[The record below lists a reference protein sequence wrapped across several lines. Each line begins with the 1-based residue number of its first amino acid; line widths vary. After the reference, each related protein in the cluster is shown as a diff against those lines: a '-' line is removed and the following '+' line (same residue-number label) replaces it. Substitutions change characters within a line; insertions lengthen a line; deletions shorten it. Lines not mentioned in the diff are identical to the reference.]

1 MRALGSE
8 GSSSAWIRI
17 LSMVRVSARIA
28 TFLMALRECAVRR
41 NFSQV
46 RDSRVNE
53 QPGLTAIHTLW
64 MREHNR
70 IARELQS
77 INPRWS
83 DELLFQEARRIVVAE
98 LQHITFNEWLPI
110 IVGRNFMDSFG
121 IKVLN
126 RGYSFDYNA
135 NLNPNMNNEFST
147 AAFRFGHSLV
157 QGTLRMF
164 SEAGGVSTIQLRNH
178 FNSPHMIQNE
188 GKLDEIVRSFAQLAI
203 QKFDSFVTKDL
214 SNHLFQT
221 PATQFG
227 MDLMSLNIHR
237 GRDHGIATYNSI
249 REICGLRRAT
259 NFNDL
264 KDQMDIKARLNCM
277 HHKS

>member
-1 MRALGSE
+1 
-8 GSSSAWIRI
+8 
-17 LSMVRVSARIA
+17 
-28 TFLMALRECAVRR
+28 
-41 NFSQV
+41 
-46 RDSRVNE
+46 
-53 QPGLTAIHTLW
+53 
-64 MREHNR
+64 
-70 IARELQS
+70 
-77 INPRWS
+77 
-83 DELLFQEARRIVVAE
+83 
-98 LQHITFNEWLPI
+98 
-110 IVGRNFMDSFG
+110 MDSFG

-126 RGYSFDYNA
+126 NGYSFDYNA

-178 FNSPHMIQNE
+178 FNSPHMIQAE
-188 GKLDEIVRSFAQLAI
+188 GKLDEIVRSFTQLAI

-249 REICGLRRAT
+249 REICGLRRAR

-264 KDQMDIKARLNCM
+264 RDQMDTKAIDVLRNIYKSVDDIDFFVGGMSEKPVSGGLLGWTFLCVVGDQFARLKKGDRYFYDLGGQPGSFSEVQLQEIR
-277 HHKS
+277 KSSWARVICDNTDTIRAVQPLAFQLPNNGFNQPSSCRSGTIPRMNLQAWRQ